1 MDTLR
6 RNLPSLSG
14 LVAFE
19 AAARRLS
26 FTRAGEELNV
36 TQAAISRHVCAL
48 EADLGVSLF
57 HRAHRRVRLTPDGE
71 RLAQAVTLGLQ
82 HIARTVGDLRRVRHA
97 GQLTIAASVA
107 FSSLWLMPRLARF
120 HAAHPDV
127 RLRLVAVDRFDDPA
141 AVGVDLT
148 VRYGDGRWP
157 GMVATRLFADEI
169 FPVCSPDYVAR
180 HGPFETIE
188 DLLGESILR
197 MDDLDPT
204 WIDWPAWLDAM
215 GVSTPSGQ
223 PGLRFNNYTLEVQ
236 AAVNGQGIA
245 LGWQRLVADLL
256 ESGAL
261 VRPVEALLPSSD
273 AHYVILPAGGEP
285 SLDAMALH
293 DWLVAEASR
302 L

>member
-1 MDTLR
+1 MNTLR
-6 RNLPSLSG
+6 SQLPSLNG

-26 FTRAGEELNV
+26 FTRAGDELNV
-36 TQAAISRHVCAL
+36 TQAAVSRHVRAL
-48 EADLGVSLF
+48 ESDLGVALF

-157 GMVATRLFADEI
+157 GMVATHLFADEI

-223 PGLRFNNYTLEVQ
+223 PGLRFHNYTLEVQ

-245 LGWQRLVADLL
+245 LGWRRLGRRLAG
-256 ESGAL
+256 ER
-261 VRPVEALLPSSD
+261 RPGPPRRG
-273 AHYVILPAGGEP
+273 PAAVLGCPLCYPARG
-285 SLDAMALH
+285 
-293 DWLVAEASR
+293 R
-302 L
+302 

>member
-1 MDTLR
+1 MDILR

-36 TQAAISRHVCAL
+36 TQAAISRHVSAM
-48 EADLGVSLF
+48 ESDLGVSLF
-57 HRAHRRVRLTPDGE
+57 HRAHRGVRLTPDGE

-141 AVGVDLT
+141 AVGV
-148 VRYGDGRWP
+148 
-157 GMVATRLFADEI
+157 
-169 FPVCSPDYVAR
+169 
-180 HGPFETIE
+180 
-188 DLLGESILR
+188 
-197 MDDLDPT
+197 
-204 WIDWPAWLDAM
+204 
-215 GVSTPSGQ
+215 STPSGQ

-245 LGWQRLVADLL
+245 LGWRRLVADLL

-273 AHYVILPAGGEP
+273 AHYVIPPAGGEP
-285 SLDAMALH
+285 SLDTMALH